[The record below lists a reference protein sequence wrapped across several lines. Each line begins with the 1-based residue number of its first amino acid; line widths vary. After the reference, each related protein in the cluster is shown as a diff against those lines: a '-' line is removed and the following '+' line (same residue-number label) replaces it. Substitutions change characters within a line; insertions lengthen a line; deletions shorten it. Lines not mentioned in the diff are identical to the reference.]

1 MDDSFLDHQFKI
13 DTYQFPPFRRNR
25 NEFGGRGGGGGGGG
39 GGGRYDKDDSEEIKW
54 F

>member
-25 NEFGGRGGGGGGGG
+25 NKFGGRGGG
-39 GGGRYDKDDSEEIKW
+39 YDKDDSEEIKW

>member
-13 DTYQFPPFRRNR
+13 DGYQFPPFRRNR
-25 NEFGGRGGGGGGGG
+25 NKFGGAGRGGAGGIV
-39 GGGRYDKDDSEEIKW
+39 YDKDDSEEIKW